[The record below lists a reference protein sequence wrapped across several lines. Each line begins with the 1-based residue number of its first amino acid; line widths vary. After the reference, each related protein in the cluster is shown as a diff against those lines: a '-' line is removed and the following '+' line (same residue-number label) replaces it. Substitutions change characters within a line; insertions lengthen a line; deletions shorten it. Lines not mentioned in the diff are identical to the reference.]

1 MLKTKNLTDS
11 SFLTIRQIRTKAQV
25 ETRIEHADQGWR
37 IWYAEPMKAARPR
50 LTKAQIVR
58 TLKKQDDA
66 LKRYSVRRIGLFGS
80 YARGDQTAKSDIDFL
95 VEFDRPTYDNFYG
108 LCVYLQK
115 LFKRKVEV
123 LTPSAVASIRVNEVA
138 RRIRETVVYV

>member
-1 MLKTKNLTDS
+1 
-11 SFLTIRQIRTKAQV
+11 
-25 ETRIEHADQGWR
+25 
-37 IWYAEPMKAARPR
+37 MKVAKKR
-50 LTKAQIVR
+50 LTNAHIER
-58 TLKKQDDA
+58 TLKKQDEA
-66 LKRYSVRRIGLFGS
+66 LKLYTVRRIGLFGS

-123 LTPSAVASIRVNEVA
+123 LTPSAVASIRVDEVA
-138 RRIRETVVYV
+138 RNIRETVVYV